1 MAGIAGRARDGGHVG
16 VRLIVVEGR
25 PMPARI
31 GRLGLVYGAP
41 IACAERMTGTG
52 MGDLSSGQSD
62 KIA

>member
-1 MAGIAGRARDGGHVG
+1 